1 MHQPTEKTIQVDIVS
16 DVVCPWCV
24 VGFRQLGQALA
35 QTGMRAALRW
45 HPFELNPQMPAEGE
59 NLREHLMGKYGIS
72 EADSIAARKRL
83 VDLGTELGFAFN
95 FTDASRIVN
104 TFQAHQ
110 LLDWAEE
117 HDKQTLLKQALF
129 AAYFSEGQDVSDPE
143 TLVQI
148 AGATGL
154 DAEAARRVLDSGER
168 AERVRAHQQFWT
180 QRGVSGVPTM
190 VFAGKHAVSGAQG
203 VDNYRRI
210 LTHLADEAA

>member
-1 MHQPTEKTIQVDIVS
+1 MPETAVKTLQVDIVS

-45 HPFELNPQMPAEGE
+45 HPFELNPQMPPEGE
-59 NLREHLMGKYGIS
+59 NLRQHLMGKYGIS

-83 VDLGTELGFAFN
+83 VDLGTDLGFAFN

-117 HDKQTLLKQALF
+117 VGHQTQLKQALF
-129 AAYFSEGQDVSDPE
+129 EAYFTNGLNVSDPE
-143 TLVQI
+143 VLLRI
-148 AGATGL
+148 ADETGL
-154 DAEAARRVLDSGER
+154 DADAAQQVLDSGER

-190 VFAGKHAVSGAQG
+190 IFAGKHAVSGAQG
-203 VDNYRRI
+203 AENYARI

>member
-1 MHQPTEKTIQVDIVS
+1 MAETQESTVQVDIVS

-72 EADSIAARKRL
+72 EADSIVARKRL
-83 VDLGTELGFAFN
+83 VDLGVELGFAFN

-117 HDKQTLLKQALF
+117 FGQQTQLKQALF
-129 AAYFSEGQDVSDPE
+129 EAYFTNGLNVSDRE
-143 TLVQI
+143 VLLGI
-148 AGATGL
+148 AGETGL
-154 DAEAARRVLDSGER
+154 DRDAARQMLDRGER
-168 AERVRAHQQFWT
+168 VEQVRAHQRFWT
-180 QRGVSGVPTM
+180 ERGVSGVPTM

-203 VDNYRRI
+203 VDNYIRI
-210 LTHLADEAA
+210 LNHLAHEAA

>member
-1 MHQPTEKTIQVDIVS
+1 MAETQENTMQVDIVS

-35 QTGMRAALRW
+35 QTGMRAAVRW

-83 VDLGTELGFAFN
+83 VDLGADLGFTFN

-117 HDKQTLLKQALF
+117 LGQQTQLKQALF
-129 AAYFSEGQDVSDPE
+129 AAYFTGGIDVSDPGA
-143 TLVQI
+143 LVRI
-148 AGATGL
+148 VGEIGL
-154 DAEAARRVLDSGER
+154 DADAARQMLDSGARVEK
-168 AERVRAHQQFWT
+168 VRAQQRFWT
-180 QRGVSGVPTM
+180 ERGVSGVPTM

-203 VDNYRRI
+203 VDNYVRI
-210 LTHLADEAA
+210 LTHLAHEAA

>member
-1 MHQPTEKTIQVDIVS
+1 MSQTTAKTIQVDIVS

-45 HPFELNPQMPAEGE
+45 HPFELNPQMPSEGE
-59 NLREHLMGKYGIS
+59 NLRQHLMGKYGIS
-72 EADSIAARKRL
+72 ETDSIAARKRL
-83 VDLGTELGFAFN
+83 TDLGADLGFAFN
-95 FTDASRIVN
+95 FTDDMRMVN

-117 HDKQTLLKQALF
+117 LGQQTQLKQALF
-129 AAYFSEGQDVSDPE
+129 AAYFSDGLDVSDPD
-143 TLVQI
+143 TLDRI
-148 AGATGL
+148 AGETGL
-154 DAEAARRVLDSGER
+154 DADAARQVLDSGER

-190 VFAGKHAVSGAQG
+190 IFAGKHAVSGAQG
-203 VDNYRRI
+203 AENYARI